1 MASKGYKVRRAI
13 FRVALFLC
21 FLVIFYF
28 LVRPLAVID
37 HKIAGLLE
45 ENTRLKAEK
54 KRIEA
59 DLSKLDSEI
68 EKGKTLA
75 GFEQKARERLQM
87 IYEGEQIYICKD
99 PMGSDLRPDNEI
111 NLIQSDIKEK
121 SVFAKVWDMILSIFR

>member
-1 MASKGYKVRRAI
+1 MPGKGYKVRRAI
-13 FRVALFLC
+13 LRIMLFLC
-21 FLVIFYF
+21 FLVVFYF

-59 DLSKLDSEI
+59 DLSKLDSDI

-99 PMGSDLRPDNEI
+99 PQGIDLRPDNEI

-121 SVFAKVWDMILSIFR
+121 SVFSKVWDMILSIFR